1 MQVCYNKI
9 KVIRG
14 VNMVRGLVIGS
25 TGYSNQSLP
34 DMLIDLEQWI
44 EFLRD
49 SDNTFKSIIEELEK
63 IGYWSSVDYDFKAS
77 CYDLR
82 RYFNTAVNDL
92 QEVINGINSEI
103 KEYHIRLL
111 KNLGANAHEQHSHH
125 RKIWREYPNKE
136 YGDATFKMVETL
148 YAEGSDM
155 AGDMFDLNNLAAR
168 LEHFVGM
175 SKQVNSSK
183 RTITVNN
190 NFNATVTGIQQ
201 NYESSNIQQTVNL
214 GSSQDKE
221 LEELKIIINQF
232 KEFLEQSTIQEKE
245 EIAENLS
252 DLEETLQQEQP
263 KKNRIK
269 SFGNSITTGMKK
281 MLTMKSFNNVDEI
294 STKLPKLIDNFTNI
308 INKF

>member
-1 MQVCYNKI
+1 
-9 KVIRG
+9 
-14 VNMVRGLVIGS
+14 MVRGLGIGS

-49 SDNTFKSIIEELEK
+49 SDNTFKSTIEELEK

-82 RYFNTAVNDL
+82 RYFNTAINDL

-175 SKQVNSSK
+175 SKQINSSK

-201 NYESSNIQQTVNL
+201 
-214 GSSQDKE
+214 K
-221 LEELKIIINQF
+221 
-232 KEFLEQSTIQEKE
+232 
-245 EIAENLS
+245 
-252 DLEETLQQEQP
+252 
-263 KKNRIK
+263 
-269 SFGNSITTGMKK
+269 
-281 MLTMKSFNNVDEI
+281 
-294 STKLPKLIDNFTNI
+294 
-308 INKF
+308 